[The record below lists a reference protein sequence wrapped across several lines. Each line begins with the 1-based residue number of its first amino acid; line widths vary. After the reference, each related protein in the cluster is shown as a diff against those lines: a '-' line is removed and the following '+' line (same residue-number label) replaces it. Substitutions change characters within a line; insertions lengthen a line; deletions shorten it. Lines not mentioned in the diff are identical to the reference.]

1 MRRPSRMHRRR
12 LRFEGLRLRLRRR
25 EGSVRRD
32 VRGLPRAGRLGKL
45 PRVVGVRWLLPV
57 ADRHCDVVGQ
67 YGRRRRRPP
76 RSVVLGGA
84 GPRDLQHGSQPRG
97 VGKFRRHHGRWCHVL
112 GDSVPLPSLERAHLR
127 RRTCRRRNAHR
138 ARQRGRRPPGDRRHV
153 RSDRRRRRQRVPEV
167 HQVRAG
173 ARTQGRR
180 ARRSGRRRRPDVL
193 RRDLRRRL
201 LPVQGV
207 PHDAAV

>member
-1 MRRPSRMHRRR
+1 MSRRR
-12 LRFEGLRLRLRRR
+12 LRCLRGLRLRLRRR
-25 EGSVRRD
+25 SGPVRR
-32 VRGLPRAGRLGKL
+32 RLCGLPCAGRLGQL
-45 PRVVGVRWLLPV
+45 RRMVGVQRRLPV
-57 ADRHCDVVGQ
+57 ADRHRYVVGRR
-67 YGRRRRRPP
+67 GRRWLRAARA
-76 RSVVLGGA
+76 VVHRGA